1 MVVISLRSRCAQA
14 ALLGLDLRAH
24 AGLGLR
30 PGEVRV
36 VELAAEAP
44 KDFSGSVSCAR
55 PPSCL

>member
-1 MVVISLRSRCAQA
+1 LRSRCAQA